1 MTNRQR
7 VIHLLRNGL
16 EPSAIAEIV
25 GVPRHTVLTE
35 RWRLNNPEKYVENNR
50 QRQREAYTR
59 QAARNGRRPSNET
72 ILSLAKS
79 HTYNQIADRFGISR
93 NVIAGVVNR
102 SKKSEAVA

>member
-7 VIHLLRNGL
+7 IIRLLGKGVSPADAARIVGCT
-16 EPSAIAEIV
+16 AEIA
-25 GVPRHTVLTE
+25 RSIK
-35 RWRLNNPEKYVENNR
+35 WQINNPDKTRAY
-50 QRQREAYTR
+50 QRTVYAK
-59 QAARNGRRPSNET
+59 QAARNGRRPSNEA

-102 SKKSEAVA
+102 SKRA

>member
-7 VIHLLRNGL
+7 IVHLLRQGVKPKAL
-16 EPSAIAEIV
+16 SEIFGCSVAYVYTTKWKAE
-25 GVPRHTVLTE
+25 
-35 RWRLNNPEKYVENNR
+35 NPDKADEHRRVF
-50 QRQREAYTR
+50 QRKMYTK
-59 QAARNGRRPSNET
+59 QAARNGLRPSNET

-102 SKKSEAVA
+102 SKRA